1 MIMLLTQSTSFRTN
15 YKGFWGLI
23 VLLTCYRIRR
33 LGVMQDQISLD
44 IFLREDIKIE
54 PMHYTLVE
62 STYSSSHPIALS
74 TIYIVDGMH
83 NILIASLVTNSN
95 LRFGH
100 T

>member
-1 MIMLLTQSTSFRTN
+1 
-15 YKGFWGLI
+15 
-23 VLLTCYRIRR
+23 
-33 LGVMQDQISLD
+33 MQDQISLD

-83 NILIASLVTNSN
+83 NLLFISPIDKSN
-95 LRFGH
+95 LRLLGMHKFH
-100 T
+100 TQ